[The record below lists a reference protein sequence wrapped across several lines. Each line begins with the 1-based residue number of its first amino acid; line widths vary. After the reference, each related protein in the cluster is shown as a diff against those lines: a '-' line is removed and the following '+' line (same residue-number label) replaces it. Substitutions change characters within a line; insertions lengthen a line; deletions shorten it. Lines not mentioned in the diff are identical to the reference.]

1 MKKIF
6 TLLAFLLVLGA
17 NAQQQETVSP
27 DYASIEK
34 NIKDTNSPY
43 YYANLMKRYNAAD
56 TGMTIEERRHLY
68 YGFALLDKKTDEAQL
83 KGIQNKLKETLH
95 KADPTN
101 ADFENVVAYTGTLLQ
116 AYPFSIN
123 MKEYRIY
130 CLKALNRYE
139 EAAKEKAQ
147 TDIII
152 DAMLSSG
159 DGTSPENCIHVIDI
173 ANEYELVG
181 ILGFETKGEEYLI
194 SNKYNY
200 LVIDKNSYDL
210 PGLFFDVNTA
220 KAVTGL

>member
-1 MKKIF
+1 
-6 TLLAFLLVLGA
+6 
-17 NAQQQETVSP
+17 
-27 DYASIEK
+27 
-34 NIKDTNSPY
+34 
-43 YYANLMKRYNAAD
+43 
-56 TGMTIEERRHLY
+56 
-68 YGFALLDKKTDEAQL
+68 
-83 KGIQNKLKETLH
+83 
-95 KADPTN
+95 
-101 ADFENVVAYTGTLLQ
+101 
-116 AYPFSIN
+116 

-159 DGTSPENCIHVIDI
+159 DGTSPENSIHVIDI

-200 LVIDKNSYDL
+200 LVIDKNSYNL